1 MNKEALKEYLEDNIE
16 YVEAILEDCGFC
28 NIKYY
33 ESSKQWR
40 MGECDYSNPSSIRL
54 SSKDLSYKDYKYN
67 TKGDIFSLVMSKKHY
82 NFYNT
87 LNYIAKLSNYED
99 VEVENSITLPYKG
112 FFKQYKPEFSNEIKV
127 YPTSELER
135 YKKTV
140 STLFLRDNISIET
153 QEKFDIRYC
162 NEQHRVVIPCY
173 SDKGLIGAIGRFN
186 KKYINDLTPKYLPI
200 LTYNKSQYV
209 FGINENYN
217 NIINNTVYIVE
228 SEKTVLE
235 CDSIGINNVVAI
247 GGNSIS
253 ETHRQLIL
261 RCQPAEVIIIL
272 DKGLGIDRAKKL
284 NVIDIQSFIKQ
295 IIVDEAKKM
304 INPFSKVGYLNCN
317 DIESIK
323 DKENIFTSGIEYD
336 IIMEIIKNKK
346 VEIFN
351 GK

>member
-1 MNKEALKEYLEDNIE
+1 MNKEALKQHLEDNIE

-33 ESSKQWR
+33 ENSNQWR
-40 MGECDYSNPSSIRL
+40 MGEDDYSNPSSIRL

-253 ETHRQLIL
+253 ETHRKLIL
-261 RCQPAEVIIIL
+261 RCQPTEVIIIL

-295 IIVDEAKKM
+295 IIIDEAKKM

-336 IIMEIIKNKK
+336 IILETIKNKK
-346 VEIFN
+346 VEIID